1 LVALVAIGFSLVL
14 LAVLPAARKP
24 VPLLIVAGL
33 LFAILVGFEA
43 FDSFLVAAAGL
54 MPLLVG
60 LVLREIVD
68 TFRLLSAP
76 RLEDRRGRRVERR
89 ALERTR
95 EHRQREYERRA
106 KDRLAA

>member
-1 LVALVAIGFSLVL
+1 LVALVAIGLSLVL

-54 MPLLVG
+54 LPLLVG
-60 LVLREIVD
+60 LVLREVVD

-76 RLEDRRGRRVERR
+76 RLADRREQRVERR